1 MISGSPNALE
11 PVFQAMLAN
20 ATRICDA
27 NLGLIFRREGDAFRV
42 VSLHGAPPAL
52 ADERRRN
59 PVFHPSPGTALGRA
73 AATKQTVQIAD
84 VQAEPGYSHATP
96 GLGSTAG
103 IATLAGARTVVAVPM
118 LKEDEMV
125 GAIVIYR
132 QEVRPFTD
140 KQIELVTNFAAQAV
154 IAIEN
159 TRLLNELRESLQQQ
173 TASADVLKA
182 ISRSTFDL
190 QAVLDT
196 LVELAG
202 RLCQAD
208 SVALRI
214 AKDGL
219 YRHAA
224 SYGLLPEHKARMVRE
239 PIRPDQAMVGQVL
252 SAGKSV
258 HILDTQ
264 ADANRDIAA
273 LATRG
278 GVHTMLGVP
287 LLREGTP
294 IGVLLLQRRYVQPFT
309 DKQIELVETFAD
321 QAVIAIENAR
331 LFDEVQAR
339 TRDLSEALEQQTAT
353 SEVLQVISSSPG
365 ELEPV
370 FQAML
375 ANATRICEASYGTL
389 WLCEGGGFRA
399 VALHGALPSAFT
411 EQLRDGRIWH
421 PSEAVAIT
429 RVARTLQTVQVD
441 DLSADQGYLDRAPL
455 YVAAVELAGIR
466 TLVVVPMLKESE
478 MVGAIAI
485 YRREVRPF
493 TDKQI
498 ALVQNF
504 AAQAVIAI
512 ENTRL
517 LNELR
522 QRTDD
527 LSESLEQQTATS
539 SVLRVISTSPGKLEP
554 VFEALLANA
563 VRVIGSTFGTMYLR
577 QGDLFRVG
585 AVHGAPPAYVETLKS
600 EPLFR
605 PGAETVLGRV
615 ARTKQVVHVPNLLV
629 DEAYRKRGPRVVAAV
644 DQGGVQA
651 LLSVPM
657 LKDNELVGTITIY
670 RAQTGSFTDKQIELI
685 QNFAAQA
692 VIAIENTRL
701 LNELRES
708 LQQQTA
714 TADVLKVISRST
726 FDLQAVLDTLAES
739 AVRLCE
745 ADQSVIRRRVGE
757 AYPVAATYGFSPTQ
771 REHLERY
778 PPKPDRGSTFG
789 RAITEGRTVHIPD
802 VLADPEFQR
811 PDQPRA
817 TSIRAAVSV
826 PLLRE
831 GVIVGALT
839 VIRTRP
845 QAFSQKQI
853 ELLETFADQ
862 GVIAI
867 ENVRL
872 FDEVQARTKELS
884 EALEQQTATSK
895 VLQVISSSPGA
906 LRPVFESLLEN
917 AVRICEAKF
926 GNLFIYENNSF
937 RVVAMQNAPPA
948 YREFWERE
956 PVVVVGDE
964 PGVPLA
970 HLAATK
976 GVIHISDLA
985 AERGYIERKPR
996 VVALVDGAGARTMLL
1011 VPMLKEGE
1019 LLGSIVIYRQQV
1031 RPFSDKQIELVA
1043 NFAAQAVI
1051 AIENARLL
1059 NELRESLQQQ
1069 TATADVLKVISRST
1083 FDLHTVLDIL
1093 VELAAHLCEADYA
1106 WLFQRDGDAFHL
1118 AAIYGHAADVHGRL
1132 KEYFQGREVLADR
1145 GSVTGRA
1152 ALEARVVQVPDV
1164 LADPDYTWSG
1174 AQEIAGYRS
1183 ALGAPLL
1190 HKGEVVGVIF
1200 VAKKVPQPFTVKQI
1214 ELVTTFADQALI
1226 AIENTRLL
1234 NELRQRTDD
1243 LGEALEQQTATSEVL
1258 QVISR
1263 SPGDLE
1269 PVFEAMLANAM
1280 RLCEAKF
1287 GTINLHDGNQFRI
1300 VAEYNVPPTF
1310 TATRLR
1316 QGPFRPHPASG
1327 HANVVRTKQ
1336 VVHIDDLTATPPYRE
1351 GDPAVTAM
1359 ADLGGARTI
1368 VVVPMLKEND
1378 LLGTMTVFRQE
1389 VRPFTDKQIE
1399 LVTSFASQAAIAI
1412 ENARLLNELRQRT
1425 DELAQSVEELRA
1437 LGEVSQAVN
1446 STLDLQ
1452 IVLETIIA
1460 KAAQLSGTEAG
1471 AIYVRDEQEEFQLRA
1486 TYGMGEEMIATIRD
1500 MHAGISEAVGQLTE
1514 AHEPNQTADLRDL
1527 PPTPVNDAI
1536 LRAGYRAR
1544 LLVPLVRSG
1553 EVMGALVVR
1562 RKTPGEFTASMVELL
1577 KTFAAQSVLAI

>member
-1 MISGSPNALE
+1 MRLHPWGWGTSHPEGTSDCADEVTLSRKGAKSQQHVRGLRSTGTKARTHVERLRATNADLKKKLDEALEQQTATSDVLRVISGSPNALE

-196 LVELAG
+196 LVESAG
-202 RLCQAD
+202 KLCQAD

-527 LSESLEQQTATS
+527 LSKSLEQQTATS

-615 ARTKQVVHVPNLLV
+615 ARTKQVMHVPNLLV

-644 DQGGVQA
+644 EQGGVQA

-701 LNELRES
+701 LNELR
-708 LQQQTA
+708 Q
-714 TADVLKVISRST
+714 
-726 FDLQAVLDTLAES
+726 
-739 AVRLCE
+739 
-745 ADQSVIRRRVGE
+745 
-757 AYPVAATYGFSPTQ
+757 
-771 REHLERY
+771 
-778 PPKPDRGSTFG
+778 
-789 RAITEGRTVHIPD
+789 
-802 VLADPEFQR
+802 
-811 PDQPRA
+811 
-817 TSIRAAVSV
+817 
-826 PLLRE
+826 
-831 GVIVGALT
+831 
-839 VIRTRP
+839 
-845 QAFSQKQI
+845 
-853 ELLETFADQ
+853 
-862 GVIAI
+862 
-867 ENVRL
+867 
-872 FDEVQARTKELS
+872 
-884 EALEQQTATSK
+884 
-895 VLQVISSSPGA
+895 
-906 LRPVFESLLEN
+906 
-917 AVRICEAKF
+917 
-926 GNLFIYENNSF
+926 
-937 RVVAMQNAPPA
+937 
-948 YREFWERE
+948 
-956 PVVVVGDE
+956 
-964 PGVPLA
+964 
-970 HLAATK
+970 
-976 GVIHISDLA
+976 
-985 AERGYIERKPR
+985 
-996 VVALVDGAGARTMLL
+996 RTM
-1011 VPMLKEGE
+1011 
-1019 LLGSIVIYRQQV
+1019 I
-1031 RPFSDKQIELVA
+1031 
-1043 NFAAQAVI
+1043 
-1051 AIENARLL
+1051 
-1059 NELRESLQQQ
+1059 
-1069 TATADVLKVISRST
+1069 
-1083 FDLHTVLDIL
+1083 
-1093 VELAAHLCEADYA
+1093 
-1106 WLFQRDGDAFHL
+1106 
-1118 AAIYGHAADVHGRL
+1118 
-1132 KEYFQGREVLADR
+1132 
-1145 GSVTGRA
+1145 
-1152 ALEARVVQVPDV
+1152 
-1164 LADPDYTWSG
+1164 
-1174 AQEIAGYRS
+1174 
-1183 ALGAPLL
+1183 
-1190 HKGEVVGVIF
+1190 
-1200 VAKKVPQPFTVKQI
+1200 
-1214 ELVTTFADQALI
+1214 
-1226 AIENTRLL
+1226 
-1234 NELRQRTDD
+1234 
-1243 LGEALEQQTATSEVL
+1243 
-1258 QVISR
+1258 
-1263 SPGDLE
+1263 
-1269 PVFEAMLANAM
+1269 
-1280 RLCEAKF
+1280 
-1287 GTINLHDGNQFRI
+1287 
-1300 VAEYNVPPTF
+1300 
-1310 TATRLR
+1310 
-1316 QGPFRPHPASG
+1316 
-1327 HANVVRTKQ
+1327 
-1336 VVHIDDLTATPPYRE
+1336 
-1351 GDPAVTAM
+1351 
-1359 ADLGGARTI
+1359 
-1368 VVVPMLKEND
+1368 
-1378 LLGTMTVFRQE
+1378 
-1389 VRPFTDKQIE
+1389 
-1399 LVTSFASQAAIAI
+1399 
-1412 ENARLLNELRQRT
+1412 
-1425 DELAQSVEELRA
+1425 
-1437 LGEVSQAVN
+1437 
-1446 STLDLQ
+1446 
-1452 IVLETIIA
+1452 
-1460 KAAQLSGTEAG
+1460 
-1471 AIYVRDEQEEFQLRA
+1471 
-1486 TYGMGEEMIATIRD
+1486 
-1500 MHAGISEAVGQLTE
+1500 
-1514 AHEPNQTADLRDL
+1514 
-1527 PPTPVNDAI
+1527 
-1536 LRAGYRAR
+1536 
-1544 LLVPLVRSG
+1544 
-1553 EVMGALVVR
+1553 
-1562 RKTPGEFTASMVELL
+1562 
-1577 KTFAAQSVLAI
+1577 